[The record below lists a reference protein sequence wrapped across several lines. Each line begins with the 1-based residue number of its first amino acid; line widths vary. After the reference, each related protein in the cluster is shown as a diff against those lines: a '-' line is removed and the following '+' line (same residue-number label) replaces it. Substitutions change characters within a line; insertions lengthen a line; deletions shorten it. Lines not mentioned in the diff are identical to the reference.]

1 MHKVQTQS
9 IIRRANK
16 KVFLL
21 SCTKKLVTAVSS
33 PLGCQNTICQLS
45 YCLLAAS
52 RKKYENFFYFTI
64 PFPSGSQAQKVKL
77 AEYFC
82 VWLLTLCSSSSCCGN
97 IWKIY

>member
-33 PLGCQNTICQLS
+33 PLGCQNTICQLHIL
-45 YCLLAAS
+45 LLACLVVLE
-52 RKKYENFFYFTI
+52 KKYEKNFLFLFFTI
-64 PFPSGSQAQKVKL
+64 PFPSGGKAGLKK
-77 AEYFC
+77 
-82 VWLLTLCSSSSCCGN
+82 SS
-97 IWKIY
+97 

>member
-33 PLGCQNTICQLS
+33 PLGCQNTICQLHIL
-45 YCLLAAS
+45 LLACLVVLE
-52 RKKYENFFYFTI
+52 KKYEKNFFFFIFYNLI
-64 PFPSGSQAQKVKL
+64 PKWRKSWAQKVKL

-82 VWLLTLCSSSSCCGN
+82 V
-97 IWKIY
+97 

>member
-33 PLGCQNTICQLS
+33 PLGCQNTICQLHIL
-45 YCLLAAS
+45 LLACLVVLE
-52 RKKYENFFYFTI
+52 KKYEKNFFFLFFTI
-64 PFPSGSQAQKVKL
+64 PFPSGGKAGLKK
-77 AEYFC
+77 
-82 VWLLTLCSSSSCCGN
+82 SS
-97 IWKIY
+97 